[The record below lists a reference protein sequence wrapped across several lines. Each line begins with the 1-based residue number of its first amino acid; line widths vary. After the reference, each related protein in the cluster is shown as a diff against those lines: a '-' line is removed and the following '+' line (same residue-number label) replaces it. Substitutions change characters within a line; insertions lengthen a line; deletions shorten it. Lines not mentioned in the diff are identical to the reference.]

1 MASYRLA
8 RYFGLLGGLLTL
20 VLPGALHAQQKERDL
35 TGRIVDSDSHEAVP
49 YVSIYDAG
57 RNTGTAADRDG
68 KFEITANVGD
78 SLFLT
83 SIGYEGKIWIVT
95 EGTGDV
101 TIEMSVISYQ
111 LDSITVH
118 AFPDYQEFK
127 REVVNATPEP
137 KKPAFDLYIP
147 KDYKPPAETRPGP
160 TSAAT
165 SVGVGATIRGPVT
178 ALYNA
183 LSKEGKDKR
192 KLNAFLKQEDRQE
205 MISQKYNLQVVEHVT
220 NLNEADAKEFM
231 KYCTLSDDFI
241 LKSTD
246 YELAIAMLNC
256 LESFKAQKA
265 QQDQGVN

>member
-1 MASYRLA
+1 MKTTPSYRFA
-8 RYFGLLGGLLTL
+8 RYFGVLAGLLTL

-35 TGRIVDSDSHEAVP
+35 AGRIVDSDSHEAVP
-49 YVSIYDAG
+49 YVSIYDAN
-57 RNTGTAADRDG
+57 RKTGTAADRDG
-68 KFEITANVGD
+68 QFALSASVGD

-83 SIGYEGKIWIVT
+83 SIGYEGKIWVVT

-101 TIEMSVISYQ
+101 TIEMSVMSYQ

-118 AFPDYQEFK
+118 AFPDYEEFK
-127 REVVNATPEP
+127 REVVKANPEP
-137 KKPAFDLYIP
+137 KKPDFDLYIP
-147 KDYKPPAETRPGP
+147 KDYRPPVETRPGP
-160 TSAAT
+160 TSAET

-183 LSKEGKDKR
+183 LSKEGKDKKR
-192 KLNAFLKQEDRQE
+192 LNAYLKQEDRQA
-205 MISQKYNLQVVEHVT
+205 MIDQKYNLQVVERVT

-231 KYCTLSDDFI
+231 QYCKLSDDFI

-265 QQDQGVN
+265 QQD